1 MKDTRTYRSRAA
13 YLIRAV
19 AKRRKKL
26 RAMALAHL
34 GGKCVVCGYAKSAEA
49 LEFHHRSGKKDF
61 GISEKGMTRSWVKI
75 ERELKKCVLLCA
87 NCHREVHH
95 GLTQLPAV
103 TQE

>member
-19 AKRRKKL
+19 TQRRKKL
-26 RAMALAHL
+26 RAMAIARL
-34 GGKCVVCGYAKSAEA
+34 GGQCAICGYAKSVEA
-49 LEFHHRSGKKDF
+49 LEFHHKSGRKDF
-61 GISEKGMTRSWVKI
+61 GISEKGMTRSWAKI
-75 ERELKKCVLLCA
+75 EQELTKCVLLCA

-95 GLTQLPAV
+95 GLTQLPAA

>member
-1 MKDTRTYRSRAA
+1 MKEKRTYRSRAA
-13 YLIRAV
+13 YLIQAV

-26 RAMALAHL
+26 RAMALASM
-34 GGKCVVCGYAKSAEA
+34 GGTCMICGYTKSSEA

-61 GISEKGMTRSWVKI
+61 GISEKGMTRSWAKI
-75 ERELKKCVLLCA
+75 QTELKKCILLCA

-95 GLTQLPAV
+95 GLTQLPAE